1 MSERADPRRQLLGL
15 INGFRISHALHV
27 AAVLHLSDH
36 LAEGPCTAADLAAV
50 TGCDP
55 RSLHRL
61 LRALAT
67 AGVYTEV
74 PGGGFACTPLGDELR
89 TGAKGLGDWA
99 AFAGASSMWRAWGA
113 LEHSIRTGENAFAS
127 VHGQSVWE
135 HRART
140 PADGAAFDAAMAA
153 LSRHVAEAV
162 LQAYDF
168 AALTTVADVGG
179 GNGALLATVLRRHP
193 HLRGQLLDQPHVV
206 AAAPALLA
214 AAGVADRCEVH
225 PGDLFA
231 AVPPGADAYVLKS
244 ILHDW
249 PDEAALAIA
258 RTCRRAMRP
267 GSVMLVL
274 ERVLTGPP
282 YSPADLPAAFSD
294 LNMLVGPGG
303 QERTRDEYDSLLRAA
318 GLRLTRVIPTT
329 TDVSVIEAVP
339 STD

>member
-1 MSERADPRRQLLGL
+1 
-15 INGFRISHALHV
+15 
-27 AAVLHLSDH
+27 
-36 LAEGPCTAADLAAV
+36 
-50 TGCDP
+50 
-55 RSLHRL
+55 
-61 LRALAT
+61 
-67 AGVYTEV
+67 
-74 PGGGFACTPLGDELR
+74 
-89 TGAKGLGDWA
+89 
-99 AFAGASSMWRAWGA
+99 
-113 LEHSIRTGENAFAS
+113 

-168 AALTTVADVGG
+168 AALNTVADVGG

-225 PGDLFA
+225 SGDLFA
-231 AVPPGADAYVLKS
+231 VVPLDADAYVLKS

-258 RTCRRAMRP
+258 RNCRRAMRP